1 MSDPRHMHMVT
12 DVMHAA
18 DGLAVD
24 YGPGELHEPGSLPPG
39 VPYRDVLVSD
49 VQAAVAPAW
58 ARPAAEPQ
66 PDPEPKAETKT
77 EAKTTAK
84 APAAKGA

>member
-1 MSDPRHMHMVT
+1 MADVKHMQMVT

-66 PDPEPKAETKT
+66 DDPEPAKA

-84 APAAKGA
+84 TPAAKGA